1 MVSNE
6 PRKMSQSVK
15 YLLSKHGDLS
25 SDLQYLTINA
35 SDRGRGREVV
45 IGRSL
50 EFIGKPAYLN
60 C

>member
-6 PRKMSQSVK
+6 PREMSQSVK

-35 SDRGRGREVV
+35 SDGGGVGR
-45 IGRSL
+45 
-50 EFIGKPAYLN
+50 
-60 C
+60 